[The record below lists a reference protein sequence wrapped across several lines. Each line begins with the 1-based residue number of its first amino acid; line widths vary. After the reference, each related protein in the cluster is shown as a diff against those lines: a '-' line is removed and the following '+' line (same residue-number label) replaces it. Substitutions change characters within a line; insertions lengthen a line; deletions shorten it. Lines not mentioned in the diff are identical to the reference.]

1 MTIGGLKHHAGI
13 SDPGPRSVRT
23 TSWRPFLRG
32 IEMGALLRSARL
44 MRFLPLSIAFVLATI
59 TFSAAQVSITQSS
72 GGWRATNGNIYVE
85 IVRSSGTVQLRSLRR
100 EGGAE
105 WAVSGSRLV
114 TFPDKTSQD
123 YQFLDDA
130 VSDVPKDG
138 RQLTLRFKS
147 GTGGIFS
154 LMLTLYPTNAVIEMK
169 AKLDNQGQK
178 PLLLD
183 SHIDPLSLTLRDS
196 PSDFK
201 AYSSAPGQFGFQ
213 SAGSLSSV
221 REFRDWVVLENG
233 LTGESALIGGE
244 PGLGVLGW
252 KATIQPSGSG
262 TMVQAGTVL
271 LKTKAGAPAPE
282 FELAPGES
290 LETPLTFIT
299 LAKGDTDVVGN
310 EAFRYLKKY
319 IFLMPLPDAPLATYC
334 IWLTQKNSEVLLLR
348 ELDLAQRVGFD
359 VFYHDAT
366 WNEGASI
373 VPGMNDWTLGLGNYN
388 ENKEKFPHGLRYL
401 SDQVHARGMKFG
413 LWVDPGNVD
422 AALVESGQ
430 IPKEWLAEIDGKPLG
445 ERHPSLTPTKQLCLG
460 NPAVVAWIKKQL
472 AELIEKYNLDW
483 IKWDPSATVSYEC
496 NRTDHGHGK
505 TDGAY
510 AAYRGRQ
517 EIMRY
522 LTERF
527 PNLSGFECD
536 PSLLYARV
544 NPGPQGLLP
553 GGYTNEFI
561 TGPMVSPNVWGSLA
575 AAGVGD
581 AKGDSLTARWYSAS
595 SLDYYLRKHF
605 THGIS
610 FGNIN
615 GMSAQFLSAAPPG
628 YIEAFQR
635 NLLYF
640 KEYRHLLFDDVY
652 HLKPQATGWSSVQYV
667 KEDSTESVV
676 FIFRDKSEAADT
688 TIALRGLDSK
698 AKYRVTSLNDRPGR
712 DRILTGEALINGI
725 SEHLPNEWLAKGDSS
740 LMNSE
745 FADQLNYGSD
755 ILLLKRLD

>member
-1 MTIGGLKHHAGI
+1 MLAFLAR
-13 SDPGPRSVRT
+13 SQFVPRHSVLGFAVSR
-23 TSWRPFLRG
+23 R
-32 IEMGALLRSARL
+32 AHLLRSVRL
-44 MRFLPLSIAFVLATI
+44 MRFLPLNIVFALATT
-59 TFSAAQVSITQSS
+59 TFTGAQVSITKSS
-72 GGWRATNGNIYVE
+72 AGWKATNGNIYIE

-100 EGGAE
+100 VGGAE

-130 VSDVPKDG
+130 VSDAPKDG
-138 RQLTLRFKS
+138 RQLTLRFKW
-147 GTGGIFS
+147 GTGGISS
-154 LMLTLYPTNAVIEMK
+154 LMLTLYPTNSVIEMK
-169 AKLDNQGQK
+169 AKLENQGMK
-178 PLLLD
+178 SLLLD
-183 SHIDPLSLTLRDS
+183 SHIDPLSLTLKGS
-196 PSDFK
+196 PSEFK

-213 SAGSLSSV
+213 SAGSLPSV
-221 REFRDWVVLENG
+221 REFRDWVVLENSR
-233 LTGESALIGGE
+233 TGESALIGGE

-252 KATIQPSGSG
+252 KATTQPSGNG
-262 TMVQAGTVL
+262 IMVRAGTVL
-271 LKTKAGAPAPE
+271 LKETAGAPNPA

-290 LETPLTFIT
+290 VETPLTFLT
-299 LAKGDTDVVGN
+299 LAKGDTDTVGN

-319 IFLMPLPDAPLATYC
+319 IFLTPLPDAPLATYC

-373 VPGMNDWTLGLGNYN
+373 VPGMNDWTEGLGNYN
-388 ENKEKFPHGLRYL
+388 ENKEKFPHGLRNL

-422 AALVESGQ
+422 AELVESGQ
-430 IPKEWLAEIDGKPLG
+430 IPKDWLAEIDGKPLG
-445 ERHPSLTPTKQLCLG
+445 TLHPSLTPTKQLCLG
-460 NPAVVAWIKKQL
+460 NPKVVAWIKKQL
-472 AELIEKYNLDW
+472 ADLIEKYDLDW

-522 LTERF
+522 LLERF
-527 PNLSGFECD
+527 PKLSAFECD
-536 PSLLYARV
+536 PSLLYSRV

-595 SLDYYLRKHF
+595 SLDYYMRKHF

-640 KEYRHLLFDDVY
+640 KEYRHLLFEDVY
-652 HLKPQATGWSSVQYV
+652 HLKPQSAGWSSIQYV

-676 FIFRDKSEAADT
+676 FIFRDKSEDSDS
-688 TIALRGLDSK
+688 TISLRGLDSK
-698 AKYRVTSLNDRPGR
+698 AKYLVTSLNDRPGR
-712 DRILTGEALINGI
+712 DRILTGEALIDGI

-745 FADQLNYGSD
+745 FSDQVNYGSD